1 MPKKYSIFISYRR
14 RDAGDKAEHL
24 YNLLDLYYKDR
35 ISFDREN
42 LTGKFNVQ
50 LIDRIDY
57 VKDFILVLEK
67 GSLMYDDKDRS
78 DETVAF
84 YNELA
89 SLSQEDFAKRI
100 DELGSNAEIDYV
112 RIEIDRALRR
122 KDLHIIPVVPERN
135 DSYNFAAL
143 NLPSDIAPIKGY
155 EAVFYSDSPDALF
168 KDVVPK
174 VRKHLMSKPDIL
186 HKGMWIGGVIILL
199 FAILASTWGWHHY
212 QTTKA
217 EETRVAII
225 DSICEQYAKFY
236 PNFNSDIPTEKL
248 LAIRD
253 ILSKME
259 PVEGGTYMMGPARQ
273 ADGTYSDDV
282 EPDLETPP
290 TSQAVSSFYI
300 GRYEVTVGQWC
311 RVMGWEFDE
320 NCSDLPMTNIT
331 MTDCQVYCDSLN
343 NLSGISFAIPTEAEW
358 EYAARGGN
366 NPDGTL
372 YAGSDQLKD
381 VAWYKDNSNA
391 QPHVCDASNSG
402 KLCNSLNLFDM
413 SGNVSEWCCWT
424 DSIHRLYSDMASRK
438 ITSSDVIYNRGICI
452 IRGGNYMSEPYEL
465 TVFHRE
471 TADKSQKSPNIGLRI
486 VIKNK

>member
-1 MPKKYSIFISYRR
+1 MPKNYSIFISYRR

-50 LIDRIDY
+50 LIDRIDH
-57 VKDFILVLEK
+57 VQDFILVLEK
-67 GSLMYDDKDRS
+67 GSLQYKDKDRS
-78 DETVAF
+78 DESVAF
-84 YNELA
+84 YNELTA
-89 SLSQEDFAKRI
+89 LSQEDFAKRI
-100 DELGSNAEIDYV
+100 DELGPNAEIDYV
-112 RIEIDRALRR
+112 RIEIGRALRR

-135 DSYNFAAL
+135 DSYNFASL
-143 NLPSDIAPIKGY
+143 NLPSDIAPVKGY

-174 VRKHLMSKPDIL
+174 VRKHLKSKPDFV
-186 HKGMWIGGVIILL
+186 HKGKLIACAIIVLL
-199 FAILASTWGWHHY
+199 GILASTLGWHHY
-212 QTTKA
+212 QTSKA
-217 EETRVAII
+217 EEARLALM
-225 DSICEQYAKFY
+225 DSICEQYAKFN
-236 PNFNSDIPTEKL
+236 PNFNPDIPMDKL

-259 PVEGGTYMMGPARQ
+259 PVEGGTYMMGPTRQ
-273 ADGTYSDDV
+273 PDGTYSEDV

-290 TSQAVSSFYI
+290 TSQTVSSLYM
-300 GRYEVTVGQWC
+300 GRYEVTVGQWS

-320 NCSDLPMTNIT
+320 NNSDLPMTNIT
-331 MTDCQVYCDSLN
+331 MTDCQAFCDSLY

-438 ITSSDVIYNRGICI
+438 VTSSDVIYNHGICI